1 MQFISP
7 EPILSVAAGG
17 LGSVLGIEH
26 FGDVLRNLTEND
38 EKADLRPKLP
48 KTSYTKHTIC
58 IACACTSVCIQA
70 HVLCMCAYIYIYMC
84 VCVCVYRLIHR

>member
-1 MQFISP
+1 MEVVQFISP

-38 EKADLRPKLP
+38 EKVTLYSPESQSASD
-48 KTSYTKHTIC
+48 
-58 IACACTSVCIQA
+58 A
-70 HVLCMCAYIYIYMC
+70 
-84 VCVCVYRLIHR
+84 

>member
-1 MQFISP
+1 MRLPMEVVQFISP

-38 EKADLRPKLP
+38 EKVTLYSPESQSASD
-48 KTSYTKHTIC
+48 
-58 IACACTSVCIQA
+58 A
-70 HVLCMCAYIYIYMC
+70 
-84 VCVCVYRLIHR
+84 